1 MTLATIS
8 NDFHNTTTRTRLGR
22 KSEKQMKALK
32 RRLCGIA
39 GCTCSDDIGS
49 RGKQNQPDGSLLLI
63 DWDSNA
69 MVILSLSPPN

>member
-1 MTLATIS
+1 MTFATIS

-22 KSEKQMKALK
+22 KSEKQMKDLK
-32 RRLCGIA
+32 RRLCGVS

-49 RGKQNQPDGSLLLI
+49 RGKQIQPDGRKLVI

-69 MVILSLSPPN
+69 MVILSMSAE